1 MYGGDLFHGDLAGG
15 LLAVGGPDGDGGGA
29 LLQGLHDAIAGDR
42 DNLLLLL
49 FQVSLVVALE
59 GLTVDLSVSVLPTTS
74 VALVLFSFTC
84 LGLISLPFS
93 SVCVTGMLLD
103 WAKVSAVLPEGV
115 LISSFGQFIRLLSP
129 IFSWNWK
136 W

>member
-1 MYGGDLFHGDLAGG
+1 MAGIYFTVI
-15 LLAVGGPDGDGGGA
+15 LQVAFLPLAVLTVMVAVPFFRA
-29 LLQGLHDAIAGDR
+29 FTTPLLVIVAIF
-42 DNLLLLL
+42 LLLLV
-49 FQVSLVVALE
+49 QVSLAVALE
-59 GLTVDLSVSVLPTTS
+59 GLTVALSVSVVPTTS

-129 IFSWNWK
+129 IFSRN
-136 W
+136 